1 MVFEGNKSIAK
12 GENVNGYTC
21 PLLTRCVCEFFFWK
35 GQILFVE
42 ERLLANIPKN
52 VFCGVVLIRAD
63 ESTTNLD
70 VLIIRMK
77 LKES

>member
-1 MVFEGNKSIAK
+1 MLK
-12 GENVNGYTC
+12 GTLALCLQGVC
-21 PLLTRCVCEFFFWK
+21 MCVIFFGRVK
-35 GQILFVE
+35 LFVE

>member
-1 MVFEGNKSIAK
+1 MLMGTLSLCLQGV
-12 GENVNGYTC
+12 
-21 PLLTRCVCEFFFWK
+21 CVCEFFWK

-52 VFCGVVLIRAD
+52 VFCGFVLIRTDA
-63 ESTTNLD
+63 STTNLD